1 MHHSTIEDLLISYYD
16 GKATADEIQEI
27 EAWIKLSDENKKKAM
42 DIYTLLLMTDT
53 QQITEKM
60 DMNEELSKVKGRM
73 QENKYHISW
82 WGWIQRAAVA
92 LLIPMAITILV
103 LLNQPQSTAPVHAQ
117 IFEVRTQPGM
127 IISFRLP
134 DSTLVYLNS
143 GSVLKYPSIFTGNI
157 REVSLNGEA
166 YFEVAKD
173 PEHKFI
179 VSTPQKSKVEVLGTH
194 FNLEAFDEMDEVITT
209 LVEGKVEFVYEKD
222 GQGSK
227 ILMCPGQKVIYNNK
241 DGQILSYN
249 TNGESELAWMDQEA
263 QYMEPPARFEAG
275 TQPVAQVVAAG
286 VAAEWLMNIG
296 MENLEA
302 HERTITD
309 ELLKMGDIDGIRI
322 LGPRSNKERIG
333 TVAFEVEGVH
343 PHDVGQFID
352 AQGIAIRV
360 GHHCAQPV
368 HRHFGVYASNRA
380 SSGIYNSVEDA
391 QALIEALGKVRPFFG
406 VE

>member
-127 IISFRLP
+127 ITSFRLP

-227 ILMCPGQKVIYNNK
+227 ILMRPGQKVIYNNK

>member
-173 PEHKFI
+173 TEHKFI

-249 TNGESELAWMDQEA
+249 TNGESELAWMDQKVIFDKTPFKAALHILKKRYNVDFIVNTSKFDKYTFTGAFTE
-263 QYMEPPARFEAG
+263 QYIEEI
-275 TQPVAQVVAAG
+275 
-286 VAAEWLMNIG
+286 L
-296 MENLEA
+296 ENFKISSHIRWRNVKLTNNQSE
-302 HERTITD
+302 ERRQI
-309 ELLKMGDIDGIRI
+309 E
-322 LGPRSNKERIG
+322 
-333 TVAFEVEGVH
+333 
-343 PHDVGQFID
+343 
-352 AQGIAIRV
+352 
-360 GHHCAQPV
+360 
-368 HRHFGVYASNRA
+368 
-380 SSGIYNSVEDA
+380 IY
-391 QALIEALGKVRPFFG
+391 
-406 VE
+406 

>member
-241 DGQILSYN
+241 DGQIL
-249 TNGESELAWMDQEA
+249 
-263 QYMEPPARFEAG
+263 
-275 TQPVAQVVAAG
+275 
-286 VAAEWLMNIG
+286 
-296 MENLEA
+296 
-302 HERTITD
+302 
-309 ELLKMGDIDGIRI
+309 
-322 LGPRSNKERIG
+322 
-333 TVAFEVEGVH
+333 
-343 PHDVGQFID
+343 
-352 AQGIAIRV
+352 
-360 GHHCAQPV
+360 
-368 HRHFGVYASNRA
+368 
-380 SSGIYNSVEDA
+380 
-391 QALIEALGKVRPFFG
+391 
-406 VE
+406 